1 MSFDVTTL
9 ALAKSYADQHGGG
22 GRSVGNIAASQV
34 AYENPN
40 TNWRNAKQALDDLT
54 DYTVG
59 YDEAID
65 DLGSKAHTH
74 DNKSVLDKLSISN
87 DKLQYN
93 GSDVGLKGDKGDPFT
108 YSDFTSEQLAALKGK
123 PGKDGKS
130 AYQYAQDGGY
140 TGTEAKF
147 SEKLAQEQL
156 SGTTSELTPTQVYDA
171 VSAGIPVKVQYI
183 DSTYGLLSFTAF
195 NVVESLNIIVSQT
208 IVYFNSVYFLAVL
221 SGAKSNNSWGVMFTT
236 LAEESNIPVIPT
248 VLPNPNAITFTG
260 AVTGSYDGSAAMT
273 VNIPSAVT
281 DEHINSLIDTKLGVI
296 ENGSY

>member
-22 GRSVGNIAASQV
+22 GGSVSNIAASQV

-54 DYTVG
+54 DYIVG

-108 YSDFTSEQLAALKGK
+108 YSDFTSEQLAALKGE

-140 TGTEAKF
+140 TGTETEF

-156 SGTTSELTPTQVYDA
+156 SGTTSELTPTQVYEA

-195 NVVESLNIIVSQT
+195 NVAESLSVIASQT
-208 IVYFNSVYFLAVL
+208 IVYYNGVYFLAVL
-221 SGAKSNNSWGVMFTT
+221 SGAKSNNSWGVKFTT

-281 DEHINSLIDTKLGVI
+281 DDHINSLIDTKLGVI